1 MDFKTKDLSSGQS
14 EKLICVKDC
23 GSVGSAG
30 SVASVGSVDSVSS
43 VGSVNSAGRWVLD
56 C

>member
-23 GSVGSAG
+23 GSVGSVG
-30 SVASVGSVDSVSS
+30 SAVSVGSVGI

>member
-23 GSVGSAG
+23 GSVGS
-30 SVASVGSVDSVSS
+30 VGSAVS

>member
-23 GSVGSAG
+23 GSVGS
-30 SVASVGSVDSVSS
+30 VGNVGS
-43 VGSVNSAGRWVLD
+43 VGSVNSVGRWVLD